1 MGGAVDLS
9 NPVSTII
16 PKLDGNIY
24 RVLARTT
31 TPLSGA
37 RVAAL
42 AGKASYPG
50 ILTALSRLVVQGTV
64 LVEPAG
70 PSYMYRANRDHILWP
85 AIEQAVAAAESVLP
99 TLRLRLSRLV
109 DERLGAKASKDS
121 TLAIF
126 GSVARETSTI
136 DSDLDIVAVFPDYLP
151 EEGSAELVDALSEST
166 RRWTGNDCNVYVA
179 TASRLRELVD
189 AKDPIIESW
198 RSDAVTFHG
207 VDLQDRLT
215 S

>member
-1 MGGAVDLS
+1 MDLS

-24 RVLARTT
+24 RVVARTT

-50 ILTALSRLVVQGTV
+50 ILTALSRLVLQGTV
-64 LVEPAG
+64 LVEQAG
-70 PSYMYRANRDHILWP
+70 SSYMYRANREHILWP

-99 TLRLRLSRLV
+99 TLRLRLSQLV
-109 DERLGAKASKDS
+109 DEHLGAKVSKDS
-121 TLAIF
+121 TLAMF
-126 GSVARETSTI
+126 GSVARETSTAG
-136 DSDLDIVAVFPDYLP
+136 SDLDIVAVFPDYLS
-151 EEGSAELVDALSEST
+151 EESGAQLVDTLSESA

-179 TASRLRELVD
+179 TASRLRELVK
-189 AKDPIIESW
+189 AKDPIVESW

-207 VDLQDRLT
+207 VDLHDRLI

>member
-1 MGGAVDLS
+1 MDLS

-50 ILTALSRLVVQGTV
+50 ILTALSRLVLQGTV
-64 LVEPAG
+64 LVEQAG
-70 PSYMYRANRDHILWP
+70 SSYMYRANREHILWP

-99 TLRLRLSRLV
+99 TLRLRLSQLV
-109 DERLGAKASKDS
+109 DECLGAKASKDS

-126 GSVARETSTI
+126 GSVARETSTA
-136 DSDLDIVAVFPDYLP
+136 DSDLDIVAVFPDSLS
-151 EEGSAELVDALSEST
+151 EESSAELVDDLSVSA

-179 TASRLRELVD
+179 TASRLRELVK
-189 AKDPIIESW
+189 AKDPIVESW
-198 RSDAVTFHG
+198 RADAVTFHG
-207 VDLQDRLT
+207 VDLRDRLI

>member
-1 MGGAVDLS
+1 MDLS

-24 RVLARTT
+24 RVVARTT

-50 ILTALSRLVVQGTV
+50 ILTALSRLVLQGTV
-64 LVEPAG
+64 LVEQAG
-70 PSYMYRANRDHILWP
+70 SSYMYRANREHILWP

-99 TLRLRLSRLV
+99 TLRLRLSQLV
-109 DERLGAKASKDS
+109 DEHLGAKVSKDS
-121 TLAIF
+121 TLAMF
-126 GSVARETSTI
+126 GSVARETSTAG
-136 DSDLDIVAVFPDYLP
+136 SDLDIVAVFPDYLS
-151 EEGSAELVDALSEST
+151 EESGAQLVDTLSESA

-179 TASRLRELVD
+179 TASRLRELVNS
-189 AKDPIIESW
+189 KDPIVESW

-207 VDLQDRLT
+207 VDLHDRLI

>member
-1 MGGAVDLS
+1 MDLS
-9 NPVSTII
+9 NPVSAII

-24 RVLARTT
+24 RVVARTT

-50 ILTALSRLVVQGTV
+50 ILTALSRLVLQGTV
-64 LVEPAG
+64 LVEQAG
-70 PSYMYRANRDHILWP
+70 SSYMYRANREHILWP

-99 TLRLRLSRLV
+99 TLRLRLSQLV
-109 DERLGAKASKDS
+109 DEHLGAKVSKDS
-121 TLAIF
+121 TLAMF
-126 GSVARETSTI
+126 GSVARETSTAG
-136 DSDLDIVAVFPDYLP
+136 SDLDIVAVFPDYLS
-151 EEGSAELVDALSEST
+151 EESGAELVDTLSESA

-179 TASRLRELVD
+179 TASRLRELVNS
-189 AKDPIIESW
+189 KDPIVDSW

-207 VDLQDRLT
+207 VDLHDRLI